1 MSLSFVSWMCEETE
15 RALQLDGMLVLGL
28 GLAAIFLFLCLHS
41 SATHSANLPLNLIL
55 GHLHPQHLNDAQLW
69 LCV

>member
-41 SATHSANLPLNLIL
+41 SAMHSANLP
-55 GHLHPQHLNDAQLW
+55 
-69 LCV
+69 